1 LKLELVSKR
10 SSKEKSLRKSLKRP
24 YMNKQPPGK
33 RIKNFNEVALGY
45 SEKDAIMEAKRC
57 LQCANPKCI
66 KGCPV
71 GIDIPSFIKF
81 IKEKDFDKAIDII
94 KEKDNLPAM
103 TGRVCPQETQCEIF
117 CVLPEP
123 IAIGALERFV
133 ADYELKKGVKIP
145 DYNRNSTGK
154 QVAVIGSGP
163 AGLTIAGDLA
173 RLGHKAIIFEA
184 LHEPGGVLTYGIPE
198 FRLPKKV
205 VKDEIEY
212 VTKLGVEIKTNIVIG
227 KTLTIDELFDQGYDA
242 IFIGSGAG
250 SPHFLGIEGENLVGV
265 YSANEFLTR
274 CNLMKAY
281 KFPDYDTP
289 IYIGKK
295 FIVVGGG
302 NVAMDAARTALRYG
316 AKVSVIYRRTEKEMP
331 SRIEEVQNAYEEGIQ
346 FEILT
351 NPIRILGDEDGR
363 VRAIECIR
371 MKLGE
376 HDESNRRRP
385 IEIPRSNF
393 IIEADTVIIAIGQ
406 GPNPLV
412 SQTTKG
418 LKTNEKGYII
428 VDENGRTSRKGV
440 WAAGDIVPGGE
451 TVIESMG
458 GARRAAIDINNYL
471 MKKKKI

>member
-1 LKLELVSKR
+1 MANST
-10 SSKEKSLRKSLKRP
+10 SKEQSLHKFLKRP
-24 YMNKQPPGK
+24 SMNKQPPEK

-45 SEKDAIMEAKRC
+45 DEKDAIIEAKRC

-71 GIDIPSFIKF
+71 GIDIPFFIKF
-81 IKEKDFDKAIDII
+81 IKKRDFEKAIEII

-103 TGRVCPQETQCEIF
+103 TGRVCPQETLCEAF
-117 CVLPEP
+117 CILPEP
-123 IAIGALERFV
+123 IAIGALERFA

-145 DYNRNSTGK
+145 EYIQSSTDK
-154 QVAVIGSGP
+154 LVAVIGAGP
-163 AGLTIAGDLA
+163 AGLMIAGDLA
-173 RLGHKAIIFEA
+173 RLGHKVIIFEA
-184 LHEPGGVLTYGIPE
+184 LHKPGGVLTYGIPG

-212 VTKLGVEIKTNIVIG
+212 VKKMGVEVKTNIVIG

-281 KFPDYDTP
+281 RFPEYDTP
-289 IYIGKK
+289 IFVGKK
-295 FIVVGGG
+295 AIIVGGG

-316 AKVSVIYRRTEKEMP
+316 AKVCVIYRRTEKEMP
-331 SRIEEVQNAYEEGIQ
+331 ARIEEVQNAHEEGIQ
-346 FEILT
+346 FEMLT
-351 NPIRILGDEDGR
+351 NPIRILGDKDGH
-363 VRAIECIR
+363 VRAIECVR

-376 HDESNRRRP
+376 PDESRRRRP

-393 IIEADTVIIAIGQ
+393 IIEADTIVIAIGQ
-406 GPNPLV
+406 GPNPLI
-412 SQTTKG
+412 SHTTKG
-418 LKTNEKGYII
+418 LKTNKKGYII

-440 WAAGDIVPGGE
+440 WAAGDIVPGAE
-451 TVIESMG
+451 TVIEAMG
-458 GARRAAIDINNYL
+458 GASRAAIDIHNYL
-471 MKKKKI
+471 LKKKKYRKS